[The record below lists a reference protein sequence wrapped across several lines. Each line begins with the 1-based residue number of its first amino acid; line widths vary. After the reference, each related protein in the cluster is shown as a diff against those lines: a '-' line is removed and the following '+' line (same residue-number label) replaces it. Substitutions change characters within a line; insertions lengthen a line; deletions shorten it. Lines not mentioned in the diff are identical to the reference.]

1 MYTVVNNS
9 KANIHVNTAYYRRD
23 CILPQIRGV
32 ESLNPSVFGVRAC
45 KEVIKV
51 KRAHERGP

>member
-9 KANIHVNTAYYRRD
+9 KANIRVSTTYYRRIASSQNS
-23 CILPQIRGV
+23 CV
-32 ESLNPSVFGVRAC
+32 ESLNPTVFGDRAC

-51 KRAHERGP
+51 KRAHESGP